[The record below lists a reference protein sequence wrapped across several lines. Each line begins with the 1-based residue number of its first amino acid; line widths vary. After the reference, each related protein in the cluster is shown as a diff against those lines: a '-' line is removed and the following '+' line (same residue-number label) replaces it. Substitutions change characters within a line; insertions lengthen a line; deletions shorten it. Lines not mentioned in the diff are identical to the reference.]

1 VRALA
6 GPLSSSS
13 LASPRLPCPA
23 PAPAPRLA
31 CSPWLRRWSLDGILR
46 VGSYS
51 CLLGATYLTEFNS
64 GKPTPLAEF
73 LSGVFGKVTDA
84 RFINR
89 VMAWPATLES
99 VFHYANNPDNS
110 ALGVLGQVM
119 TCSMVAY
126 YPLEHGWLLSTFK
139 PQMVN
144 IDGNKWS
151 LWSCR
156 FW

>member
-1 VRALA
+1 MRAPSPA
-6 GPLSSSS
+6 RSPRIASHPLSLRPCSS
-13 LASPRLPCPA
+13 LRLFPSA
-23 PAPAPRLA
+23 
-31 CSPWLRRWSLDGILR
+31 RRWSLDGILR

-51 CLLGATYLTEFNS
+51 CLLGATYLTEFNA

-110 ALGVLGQVM
+110 SLGVLGQVM
-119 TCSMVAY
+119 TWSMVAY